1 MKAASHC
8 CWCPLPRMPSPAISK
23 AISRICSCWH
33 CDYLPWQLK
42 PLAPNRAS
50 DAMLMTLCPPSRAVL
65 LPIYELLE
73 PWWCASGEKH
83 QTCQHQSCHSR
94 DYHRCWSSPP
104 QLRDGPQVNLLS
116 CPGCSAQIRK
126 NCFLPS
132 LSCAFL
138 HYYQCNPALYL
149 ECLSNFEWKENFFPL
164 FPWNWAR
171 DHLSDRPRVLLRI
184 TFPSSEYRSF
194 LLKQACGMV
203 LLFQTKFFSGHLIS
217 LNG

>member
-1 MKAASHC
+1 MKVASHC
-8 CWCPLPRMPSPAISK
+8 CWCPLPRMPSSAISK
-23 AISRICSCWH
+23 AISSICSCWH

-50 DAMLMTLCPPSRAVL
+50 DAILMTLCPPSRAVL

-83 QTCQHQSCHSR
+83 QTCQSCHSR

-104 QLRDGPQVNLLS
+104 RLREGLQVDLLL
-116 CPGCSAQIRK
+116 CLGCSAQIRE
-126 NCFLPS
+126 NCFLPY

-149 ECLSNFEWKENFFPL
+149 ECLSNFELKDNFSPF
-164 FPWNWAR
+164 
-171 DHLSDRPRVLLRI
+171 
-184 TFPSSEYRSF
+184 F
-194 LLKQACGMV
+194 LGIRLGTIWV
-203 LLFQTKFFSGHLIS
+203 TDPVFFSELPFPPLSTAASYWNKLVGWSCFFRQNFLVGTS
-217 LNG
+217 SP